1 MFNYVTTEIRTISRK
16 VFKISS
22 ILRGKVQSKLLTKR
36 KFEPREKR
44 EKKLDMSSMLQISSL
59 FSMSN

>member
-1 MFNYVTTEIRTISRK
+1 MFNYVTTEIRTISQK

-44 EKKLDMSSMLQISSL
+44 EKKLDMSSMLQTSSL
-59 FSMSN
+59 FGMRD

>member
-1 MFNYVTTEIRTISRK
+1 MFNYVTTEIRTISQK

>member
-1 MFNYVTTEIRTISRK
+1 MFNYVTTEIRTISQK

-44 EKKLDMSSMLQISSL
+44 EKKLDMSSMFQISSL